1 MILLGLLAL
10 PFVVGACAYLLT
22 KTTITLKE
30 YALMTVLSALVGF
43 GGYQIA
49 KYGAMQDV
57 EHWNGHITNKR
68 HDSRSCCHCSDVCD
82 SHDEDGNCTSSH
94 EECSHFRDYYWLLD
108 VSTGDELGDSCT
120 HQSTAPGWYT
130 KAYKGEPAAVARHY
144 TNYLKADPESLM
156 TPEAEKYLD
165 QVPPFPE
172 VYGLYHVQR
181 VLSKGVNVPP
191 NWQKDLDEMNKVLG
205 PQYQVDV
212 LLLVTKNKDPMFAK
226 SVEAK
231 WLYGP
236 KNAVTVV
243 IGAPDGKTI
252 DWARVVTL
260 SEVEKLK
267 IEIRDELPGKAL
279 DDPKIL
285 PFLQHEIKTAYSRTP
300 MAEYEYLATA
310 AKPTT
315 GWTVALYLL
324 NLCLIIGLAVWM
336 HQKDVFGDER
346 WQRFRSGKRRRF
358 GRRW

>member
-1 MILLGLLAL
+1 
-10 PFVVGACAYLLT
+10 
-22 KTTITLKE
+22 
-30 YALMTVLSALVGF
+30 
-43 GGYQIA
+43 
-49 KYGAMQDV
+49 
-57 EHWNGHITNKR
+57 
-68 HDSRSCCHCSDVCD
+68 
-82 SHDEDGNCTSSH
+82 
-94 EECSHFRDYYWLLD
+94 
-108 VSTGDELGDSCT
+108 
-120 HQSTAPGWYT
+120 
-130 KAYKGEPAAVARHY
+130 
-144 TNYLKADPESLM
+144 LM